1 MKRPLTA
8 TAGILAVGLV
18 LSACGDAEPAADA
31 DGVVGLTLGTWA
43 LSNAPE
49 FQLLVDEFNAAHD
62 DVEVSIQEYDTDNY
76 ETQMT
81 ADLSA
86 GAAPDLYA
94 QKTVSAYVTYQSGG
108 QLLDVSDVAAGLD
121 ENVTGLGSW
130 EADGSTWAIP
140 FRQDSWFLFYN
151 TDLFE
156 QAGVDL
162 PDGSWTWDDYAAA
175 AQEIGDATDADG
187 TYQHTWQASIQG
199 FANNQTPG
207 ADLLSGDYGYL
218 EPYYERAL
226 AMQDGGAQV
235 DYGTATT
242 NSLAYQAQFGKQKAA
257 MMPMGSWYVAMLLG
271 QQASGEADDFAWG
284 LAPVPQYDESTL
296 EEPVTFGDPTSIGVN
311 AAIHEGKVDAA
322 KEFLSFVAS
331 EDAAVALA
339 ATGITPAYQSDAV
352 TEAYFGAD
360 GAPTDDLSRQTFQVH
375 DTRPENP
382 VDPKI
387 ATVQT
392 IMGDLHSAVM
402 SGSTP
407 IDAAIAEAEQRAAN
421 EAGITG

>member
-8 TAGILAVGLV
+8 TAGILAVGLA
-18 LSACGDAEPAADA
+18 LSACGGSEPAADA
-31 DGVVGLTLGTWA
+31 DGVVDLTLGTWA

-49 FQLLVDEFNAAHD
+49 FQLLVDEFNDAHD

-81 ADLSA
+81 ADLAA

-94 QKTVSAYVTYQSGG
+94 QKTVSAFVTYQAGG
-108 QLLDVSDVAAGLD
+108 QLLDVSDVADGLD

-130 EADGSTWAIP
+130 QVDGSTWAVP

-151 TDLFE
+151 RDLFDA
-156 QAGVDL
+156 AGVDY
-162 PDGSWTWDDYAAA
+162 PDSTWTWDDYAEV
-175 AQEIGDATDADG
+175 AQKLSDATDADG
-187 TYQHTWQASIQG
+187 TYQHEWQSALQG
-199 FANNQTPG
+199 FANTQSPD
-207 ADLLSGDYGYL
+207 ADLLSGDYDYL
-218 EPYYERAL
+218 KPYYERAL
-226 AMQDGGAQV
+226 AMQDSGAQV

-242 NSLAYQAQFGKQKAA
+242 NSLTYQAQFGKQKAA
-257 MMPMGSWYVAMLLG
+257 MMPMGSWYVAMLLA
-271 QQASGEADDFAWG
+271 QQSSGEADDFAWG
-284 LAPVPQYDESTL
+284 LAPAPQYDESTL
-296 EEPVTFGDPTSIGVN
+296 DEPVTFGDPTSIGVN
-311 AAIHEGKVDAA
+311 AAIDEGKVDAA
-322 KEFLSFVAS
+322 KEFLTFIAS

-339 ATGITPAYQSDAV
+339 ETGITPAYQSDAV
-352 TEAYFGAD
+352 TEAYFAAE
-360 GAPTDDLSRQTFQVH
+360 GAPTDKLSRQAFEVH

-392 IMGDLHSAVM
+392 ILGDLHSAVM

-407 IDAAIAEAEQRAAN
+407 VDDAIAEAEERAAN

>member
-8 TAGILAVGLV
+8 TAGILAVALT
-18 LSACGDAEPAADA
+18 LTACGGSDSAADA
-31 DGVVGLTLGTWA
+31 DGVVDLTLGTWA

-49 FQLLVDEFNAAHD
+49 FQLLVDEFNASHD
-62 DVEVSIQEYDTDNY
+62 DVEVSIREYDTDNY

-81 ADLSA
+81 ADLAA

-94 QKTVSAYVTYQSGG
+94 QKTVSAFVTYQAGG
-108 QLLDVSDVAAGLD
+108 QLVDVSDVADGLD

-130 EADGSTWAIP
+130 QVDGSTWAVP

-151 TDLFE
+151 KDLFE
-156 QAGVDL
+156 KAGVDA
-162 PDGSWTWDDYAAA
+162 PDGTWTWDDYAAA
-175 AQEIGDATDADG
+175 AEKLSAAGDADG
-187 TYQHTWQASIQG
+187 TYQHVWQSALQG
-199 FANNQTPG
+199 FANTQSPG

-218 EPYYERAL
+218 KPYYERAL
-226 AMQDGGAQV
+226 AMQDAGAQV

-242 NSLAYQAQFGKQKAA
+242 NSLTYQAQFGKQKAA
-257 MMPMGSWYVAMLLG
+257 MMPMGSWYVAMLLA
-271 QQASGEADDFAWG
+271 QQADGEADDFGWG
-284 LAPVPQYDESTL
+284 IAPVPQYDESTL
-296 EEPVTFGDPTSIGVN
+296 DNPVTFGDPTSVGIN
-311 AAIHEGKVDAA
+311 AAIDEGKLDAA
-322 KEFLSFVAS
+322 KEFLTFIAG

-352 TEAYFGAD
+352 TEAYFSAK
-360 GAPTDDLSRQTFQVH
+360 GAPEDDLSRQTFQVH

-387 ATVQT
+387 AAVQT

-407 IDAAIAEAEQRAAN
+407 VDDAIAEAEQRAAN
-421 EAGITG
+421 EAGIG

>member
-8 TAGILAVGLV
+8 TAGILAVALT
-18 LSACGDAEPAADA
+18 LTACGGSDSAADA
-31 DGVVGLTLGTWA
+31 DGVVDLTLGTWA

-49 FQLLVDEFNAAHD
+49 FQLLVDEFNASHD
-62 DVEVSIQEYDTDNY
+62 DVEVSIREYDTDNY

-81 ADLSA
+81 ADLAA

-94 QKTVSAYVTYQSGG
+94 QKTVSAFVTYQAGG
-108 QLLDVSDVAAGLD
+108 QLVDVSDVADGLD
-121 ENVTGLGSW
+121 EHTTGLGSW
-130 EADGSTWAIP
+130 QVDGSTWAVP

-151 TDLFE
+151 KDLFE
-156 QAGVDL
+156 KAGVDA
-162 PDGSWTWDDYAAA
+162 PDGTWTWDDYADA
-175 AQEIGDATDADG
+175 AQELSDATDADG
-187 TYQHTWQASIQG
+187 AYQHVWQAAVQG

-218 EPYYERAL
+218 KPYYERAL
-226 AMQDGGAQV
+226 AMQDSGAQT

-242 NSLAYQAQFGKQKAA
+242 NSLTYQAQFGKQKAA
-257 MMPMGSWYVAMLLG
+257 MMPMGSWYVAMLLS
-271 QQASGEADDFAWG
+271 QQADGDADDFAWG
-284 LAPVPQYDESTL
+284 IAPVPQYDESTTD
-296 EEPVTFGDPTSIGVN
+296 EPVTFGDPTSVGVN
-311 AAIHEGKVDAA
+311 AAIDDGKLDAA
-322 KEFLSFVAS
+322 KEFLAFIAG

-339 ATGITPAYQSDAV
+339 STGITPAYQSDAV
-352 TEAYFGAD
+352 TEAYFSAK
-360 GAPTDDLSRQTFQVH
+360 GAPEDDLSRQAFQVH

-387 ATVQT
+387 AAVQT
-392 IMGDLHSAVM
+392 ILGDLHSAVM

-407 IDAAIAEAEQRAAN
+407 VDDAIAEAEQRAAN

>member
-8 TAGILAVGLV
+8 SAGILAVALT
-18 LSACGDAEPAADA
+18 LTACGGSDSAADA
-31 DGVVGLTLGTWA
+31 DGVVDLTLGTWA

-49 FQLLVDEFNAAHD
+49 FQLLVDEFNASHD
-62 DVEVSIQEYDTDNY
+62 DVEVSIREYDTDNY

-81 ADLSA
+81 ADLAA

-94 QKTVSAYVTYQSGG
+94 QKTVSAFVTYQAGG
-108 QLLDVSDVAAGLD
+108 QLVDVSDVADGLD

-130 EADGSTWAIP
+130 QVDGSTWAVP

-151 TDLFE
+151 KDLFE
-156 QAGVDL
+156 KAGVDA
-162 PDGSWTWDDYAAA
+162 PDGTWTWDDYAAA
-175 AQEIGDATDADG
+175 AQELSDAGDADG
-187 TYQHTWQASIQG
+187 TYQHVWQAAVQG

-218 EPYYERAL
+218 KPYYERAL
-226 AMQDGGAQV
+226 EMQDAGAQV

-242 NSLAYQAQFGKQKAA
+242 NSLTYQSQFGKQKAA
-257 MMPMGSWYVAMLLG
+257 MMPMGSWYVAMLLA
-271 QQASGEADDFAWG
+271 QQADGEADNFTWG
-284 LAPVPQYDESTL
+284 IAPVPQYDTSTVD
-296 EEPVTFGDPTSIGVN
+296 EPVTFGDPTSVGIN
-311 AAIHEGKVDAA
+311 AAIDDGKLDAA
-322 KEFLSFVAS
+322 KEFLTFIAG

-352 TEAYFGAD
+352 TESYFSAK
-360 GAPTDDLSRQTFQVH
+360 GAPEDDLSRQTFQVH

-387 ATVQT
+387 AAVQT
-392 IMGDLHSAVM
+392 ILGDLHSAVM
-402 SGSTP
+402 SGSTSV
-407 IDAAIAEAEQRAAN
+407 DDAIAEAEQRAAN